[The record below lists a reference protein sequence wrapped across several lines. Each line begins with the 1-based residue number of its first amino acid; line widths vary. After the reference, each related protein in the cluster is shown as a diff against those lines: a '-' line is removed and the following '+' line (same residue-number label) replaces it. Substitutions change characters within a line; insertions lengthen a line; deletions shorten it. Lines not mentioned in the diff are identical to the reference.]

1 MTNLDASAPRTHNL
15 AYPKTLEALKSAT
28 NRERAVGEALFEE
41 CGGRSGA
48 GQKDGSRAGVEAAR
62 AEFIEVHG
70 EHDLPSVEVL
80 CRWKNVAQSFRGCW
94 DSHNV
99 SWGAREVAG
108 TPNQLTEIV
117 HRLNNPAPSRDDI
130 RAAKKTILAETR
142 EAKRLTDLAAAE
154 KKRTDSQRL
163 MDEDKPNY
171 QKHLDA
177 FKAAGD
183 SITELSKKPVVQV
196 GAPMIKAS
204 KNLVEKFW
212 GFVQKIDEQ
221 KETFVDDDREQL
233 IRDLTRIRNE
243 ATAGL
248 KALGYEIQ

>member
-94 DSHNV
+94 DNHNV

-130 RAAKKTILAETR
+130 RAAKKIILAETR

-154 KKRTDSQRL
+154 KEANRFAA
-163 MDEDKPNY
+163 
-171 QKHLDA
+171 LDGRRQA
-177 FKAAGD
+177 K
-183 SITELSKKPVVQV
+183 LSEASGCVQS
-196 GAPMIKAS
+196 GRQLDHRII
-204 KNLVEKFW
+204 EK
-212 GFVQKIDEQ
+212 
-221 KETFVDDDREQL
+221 TSRPSRCADD
-233 IRDLTRIRNE
+233 
-243 ATAGL
+243 
-248 KALGYEIQ
+248 